1 MPSAAFHLKRQAA
14 ILNERHRHSLP
25 FKELNV
31 KLPQIREPRSSLNHN
46 RAYAQF
52 VEPEINRRGQLES
65 IGTIFLT
72 NRECP
77 FHCTMCDLW
86 KNTLRQT
93 VPAGAIPRQ
102 IQTAIEELPP
112 FTSIKL
118 YNSGNFFDAR
128 AIPPNDLPTIAN
140 MVQRYS
146 DCIVENHP
154 KLVSQGCIEFAQ
166 QIAPAQLEVAIG
178 LETCHEPSLQWLN
191 KGMTLR
197 DFATAVEFLHAAKIE
212 TRVFLLLGLPDMT
225 AKASL
230 EWTLRSIEF
239 ASRYGVKCYS
249 IIPTRPTMPRVAELV
264 EHGRF
269 ELPTAATIETVMD
282 QAIAMGHGRVFIDLW
297 DAPKFFACEHCR
309 DARLERLNKMNLQ
322 QRILQKVQCDFCY
335 DGAQR

>member
-1 MPSAAFHLKRQAA
+1 MCRPPPSTKTSSPVVSLKEF
-14 ILNERHRHSLP
+14 IVN
-25 FKELNV
+25 
-31 KLPQIREPRSSLNHN
+31 LPQLREPRNSVNHN

-52 VEPEINRRGQLES
+52 VEPEINRHGHLES

-86 KNTLRQT
+86 KNTLRET

-118 YNSGNFFDAR
+118 YNSGNFFDAK
-128 AIPPNDLPTIAN
+128 AIPQSDLPTIAKI
-140 MVQRYS
+140 VQRYS

-154 KLVSQGCIEFAQ
+154 KLVSHRCIEFAK

-178 LETCHEPSLQWLN
+178 LETCHELSLQWLN

-212 TRVFLLLGLPDMT
+212 TRVFLLLGLPDLT
-225 AKASL
+225 AQASL

-239 ASRYGVKCYS
+239 ASSYGVKCFS
-249 IIPTRPTMPRVAELV
+249 IIPTRPTMPQVAELV
-264 EHGRF
+264 EQGRF
-269 ELPTAATIETVMD
+269 ELPTASTIESVMD
-282 QAIAMGHGRVFIDLW
+282 QAIEMGRGRVFIDLW
-297 DAPKFFACEHCR
+297 DAPSFFACEHCQS
-309 DARLERLNKMNLQ
+309 ARLDRLNKMNLQ
-322 QRILQKVQCDFCY
+322 QRILPKVQCNFC
-335 DGAQR
+335 DARVQR